1 MENNLLK
8 ENWLKILN
16 NLEKQLSKPTLKTW
30 FTNVEPYQ
38 FFDGILKIIVP
49 NKLVKNWLESKF
61 HLLLI
66 KTSKEFFPELK
77 TIEYLIKE
85 NSTEQIYHKKTIFK
99 KISYQQKLT
108 IFEVNPSTNLNP
120 KYRFENFVVG
130 SNNELAFAAAQ
141 GVVNNLGEKFN
152 PLFIYG
158 GVGLGK
164 THLLQA
170 IGNEIIRK
178 YGLNKK
184 VRYATTEQFTND
196 LINSL
201 KNQNID
207 EFRQKFREVDILILD
222 DVHFLSGK
230 NKSQEELF
238 HTFNELY
245 NLKKQIVFSSDRP
258 PRMIPDI
265 EERLQSRF
273 EGGLVID
280 ITLPDYETRLAI
292 LRIKNKEKGYFL
304 PENVLEILAQK
315 ITKNIRELE
324 GSLNYLYFK
333 ISKLNNYNEEKIN
346 NLIKEYLK
354 QNIKKISYKKIIKT
368 VSDFY
373 NLKEEE
379 LFKKIR
385 KKELIKPR
393 QILIYLLR
401 DIGKLSYSSIGEIL
415 NKRDHTTILYSYEK
429 IEKEIKKDFEL
440 FQEIEILKERVLNNN
455 Y

>member
-1 MENNLLK
+1 MEINLLK
-8 ENWLKILN
+8 ENWLKALN
-16 NLEKQLSKPTLKTW
+16 LLEKKISKPTLKTW
-30 FTNVEPYQ
+30 FNNVEPYQ
-38 FFDGILKIIVP
+38 FFNGTLKISVP
-49 NKLVKNWLESKF
+49 NKLVKSWLESKF
-61 HLLLI
+61 HILLLKTI
-66 KTSKEFFPELK
+66 KEIIPELK
-77 TIEYLIKE
+77 NIEYVINDN
-85 NSTEQIYHKKTIFK
+85 NSNRHYQRRFILK

-170 IGNEIIRK
+170 IGNEVIRK
-178 YGLNKK
+178 YGLTKK

-207 EFRQKFREVDILILD
+207 EFRQKFREVDVLILD

-258 PRMIPDI
+258 PRVIPDI

-273 EGGLVID
+273 EGGLVVD
-280 ITLPDYETRLAI
+280 ITPPDYETRLAI
-292 LRIKNKEKGYFL
+292 LKIKNQEKNYFL
-304 PENVLEILAQK
+304 PENILEILAQK

-324 GSLNYLYFK
+324 GGLNYIAFK
-333 ISKLNNYNEEKIN
+333 LSRLNNYDDEKISY
-346 NLIKEYLK
+346 LINEYLR
-354 QNIKKISYKKIIKT
+354 QNIKKISYKKIIKI
-368 VSDFY
+368 VADFY
-373 NLKEEE
+373 NLKDED
-379 LFKKIR
+379 LLKKIR
-385 KKELIKPR
+385 KKEVIKPR

-401 DIGKLSYSSIGEIL
+401 EIGKFSYSSIGELL
-415 NKRDHTTILYSYEK
+415 NKRDHSTILYSYEK
-429 IEKEIKKDFEL
+429 IDKELKEDFDL
-440 FQEIEILKERVLNNN
+440 FQEIEILKEKILNNN
-455 Y
+455 

>member
-1 MENNLLK
+1 MENNILK
-8 ENWLKILN
+8 ENWSKILD
-16 NLEKQLSKPTLKTW
+16 NLEKKISKPTLKTW
-30 FTNVEPYQ
+30 FSNIEPFQ
-38 FFDGILKIIVP
+38 FFNGILKINVP

-61 HLLLI
+61 HILLI
-66 KTSKEFFPELK
+66 KTAKEVIPELK
-77 TIEYLIKE
+77 DIEYLINDK
-85 NSTEQIYHKKTIFK
+85 NQIHYYQKKSVLK

-170 IGNEIIRK
+170 IGNEIIKK
-178 YGLNKK
+178 YGLTKK
-184 VRYATTEQFTND
+184 IRYATTEQFTND

-207 EFRQKFREVDILILD
+207 EFRQKFRDVDVLILD

-258 PRMIPDI
+258 PRIIPDI

-273 EGGLVID
+273 EGGLVVD
-280 ITLPDYETRLAI
+280 ITPPDYETRLAI
-292 LRIKNKEKGYFL
+292 LKIKNQERGYFL
-304 PENVLEILAQK
+304 QENILEILAQK

-324 GSLNYLYFK
+324 GGLNYIAFK
-333 ISKLNNYNEEKIN
+333 LSRLNNYNEERVL

-354 QNIKKISYKKIIKT
+354 QNIKKISHKKIIKI
-368 VSDFY
+368 VADFY
-373 NLKEEE
+373 NLKEDD

-385 KKELIKPR
+385 KKEVIKPR
-393 QILIYLLR
+393 QVLIYLLR
-401 DIGKLSYSSIGEIL
+401 EIGKFSYSSIGEIL

-429 IEKEIKKDFEL
+429 IEKELKEDFDL
-440 FQEIEILKERVLNNN
+440 FQEIEILKDRILNSN
-455 Y
+455 

>member
-8 ENWLKILN
+8 ENWLKILE
-16 NLEKQLSKPTLKTW
+16 NLEKEVSKPILKTW
-30 FTNVEPYQ
+30 FNNVEPIQ
-38 FFDGILKIIVP
+38 FFNGTLKINVP
-49 NKLVKNWLESKF
+49 NKLVKSWLENKF
-61 HLLLI
+61 HILLI
-66 KTSKEFFPELK
+66 RTAKNFLPELK
-77 TIEYLIKE
+77 NIEYIINNK
-85 NSTEQIYHKKTIFK
+85 NNNYYQKTIFK
-99 KISYQQKLT
+99 KVSYQQKLT
-108 IFEVNPSTNLNP
+108 IFEINPSTNLNP
-120 KYRFENFVVG
+120 KYRFENFVIG

-170 IGNEIIRK
+170 IGNEIIKK
-178 YGLNKK
+178 YGLTKK

-207 EFRQKFREVDILILD
+207 EFRQKFREIDVLILD

-258 PRMIPDI
+258 PRLIPDI

-273 EGGLVID
+273 EGGLIVD
-280 ITLPDYETRLAI
+280 ITPPDYETRLAI
-292 LRIKNKEKGYFL
+292 LRIKNQEKSYFL
-304 PENVLEILAQK
+304 SEKILELLAQK

-324 GSLNYLYFK
+324 GCLNYIAFK
-333 ISKLNNYNEEKIN
+333 TSRLNNYDENKIL
-346 NLIKEYLK
+346 NLINEYLK
-354 QNIKKISYKKIIKT
+354 QNIKKVSYKKILKIIA
-368 VSDFY
+368 DFY
-373 NLKEEE
+373 NIKEED
-379 LFKKIR
+379 LLKKLR
-385 KKELIKPR
+385 KKEIVKPR
-393 QILIYLLR
+393 QVLIYLLR
-401 DIGKLSYSSIGEIL
+401 EVGKFSYSFIGEIL

-429 IEKEIKKDFEL
+429 IEKEIKENLDL
-440 FQEIEILKERVLNNN
+440 YQEIEILKEKILN
-455 Y
+455 

>member
-8 ENWLKILN
+8 ENWLRILE
-16 NLEKQLSKPTLKTW
+16 NLEKQIPKAILKTW
-30 FTNVEPYQ
+30 FTNVEPFQ
-38 FFDGILKIIVP
+38 FFNGVLKIAVP
-49 NKLVKNWLESKF
+49 NKLVKNWLENKF
-61 HLLLI
+61 NILLI
-66 KTSKEFFPELK
+66 KTAKEFLPDLK
-77 TIEYLIKE
+77 KIDYIIEVNKSQFY
-85 NSTEQIYHKKTIFK
+85 YKKSIFK
-99 KISYQQKLT
+99 KISYQQHLT
-108 IFEVNPSTNLNP
+108 IFETNPSTNLNP
-120 KYRFENFVVG
+120 RYRFENFVIG

-141 GVVNNLGEKFN
+141 GVVNNLGEKIN

-170 IGNEIIRK
+170 IGNEVIKK
-178 YGLNKK
+178 YGLSKK

-207 EFRQKFREVDILILD
+207 EFRQKFREIDVLILD

-245 NLKKQIVFSSDRP
+245 NLKKQIIFSSDRP
-258 PRMIPDI
+258 PRLIPDI

-273 EGGLVID
+273 EGGLIID
-280 ITLPDYETRLAI
+280 ITPPDYETRLAI
-292 LRIKNKEKGYFL
+292 LKIKNQEKSYFL
-304 PENVLEILAQK
+304 SDQILELLAQK

-324 GSLNYLYFK
+324 GCLNYIAFK
-333 ISKLNNYNEEKIN
+333 LSRLNNYDESKVL
-346 NLIKEYLK
+346 NLINEYLK
-354 QNIKKISYKKIIKT
+354 QNLRRVSYKKILKII
-368 VSDFY
+368 SEFY
-373 NLKEEE
+373 NIKEDD
-379 LFKKIR
+379 LIKKIR
-385 KKELIKPR
+385 KKEVIKPR

-401 DIGKLSYSSIGEIL
+401 EVGKFSYSFIGDLL

-429 IEKEIKKDFEL
+429 IEKEIKNNLDL
-440 FQEIEILKERVLNNN
+440 YQEIEILKEKILN
-455 Y
+455 

>member
-8 ENWLKILN
+8 ENWSKVLD
-16 NLEKQLSKPTLKTW
+16 NLEKKISKPTLKTW
-30 FTNVEPYQ
+30 FVNVEPIQ
-38 FFDGILKIIVP
+38 FFNGVLKINVP

-61 HLLLI
+61 NIILL
-66 KTSKEFFPELK
+66 KTIKEFLPELK
-77 TIEYLIKE
+77 AIEYIINNQNNNQE
-85 NSTEQIYHKKTIFK
+85 YYKKTVIK
-99 KISYQQKLT
+99 KFSYQQKLT
-108 IFEVNPSTNLNP
+108 IFEINPSTNLNP

-130 SNNELAFAAAQ
+130 SNNDLAFAAAQ

-207 EFRQKFREVDILILD
+207 EFRQKFRDIDVLILD

-273 EGGLVID
+273 EGGLIVD
-280 ITLPDYETRLAI
+280 ITPPDYETRLAI
-292 LRIKNKEKGYFL
+292 LKIKNQEKNYFL
-304 PENVLEILAQK
+304 PDKILEILAQK
-315 ITKNIRELE
+315 IVKNIRELE
-324 GSLNYLYFK
+324 GGLNFIAFK
-333 ISKLNNYNEEKIN
+333 LSRFNNYDEDKVI
-346 NLIKEYLK
+346 NLINEYLR
-354 QNIKKISYKKIIKT
+354 QNIKKVSYKKILKI
-368 VSDFY
+368 VADFY
-373 NLKEEE
+373 NLKEDD
-379 LFKKIR
+379 LLKKLR
-385 KKELIKPR
+385 KKEVIKPR
-393 QILIYLLR
+393 QVLIYLLR
-401 DIGKLSYSSIGEIL
+401 DIGKFSYSFIGEIL

-429 IEKEIKKDFEL
+429 IEKEIKENIDL
-440 FQEIEILKERVLNNN
+440 FQEIEVLKEKIIN
-455 Y
+455 